1 MKPSPLYF
9 DMFFSYKY
17 SEAIV
22 LACDVSLQVLPSP
35 SPSLYKEA
43 THLFADFSRLKPGDF
58 RVDVSEA
65 TSHGVTCLKPEYIA
79 DYLMQVSGAPDMEYH
94 WIE

>member
-1 MKPSPLYF
+1 M
-9 DMFFSYKY
+9 
-17 SEAIV
+17 
-22 LACDVSLQVLPSP
+22 LPSP
-35 SPSLYKEA
+35 SPSLYREA

-79 DYLMQVSGAPDMEYH
+79 DYLMQVSAPILGRMVESNILQCVNKY
-94 WIE
+94 ILGRNGNGLR